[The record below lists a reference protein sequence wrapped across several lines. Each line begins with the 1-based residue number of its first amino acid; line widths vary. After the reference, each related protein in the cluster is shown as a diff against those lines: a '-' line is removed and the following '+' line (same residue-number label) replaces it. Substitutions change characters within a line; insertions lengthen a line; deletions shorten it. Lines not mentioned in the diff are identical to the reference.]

1 MRISVIRG
9 YFRSMEGTVK
19 LKRGDI
25 LESVVIGEAVSE
37 GKCIARSQSLVIFIA
52 GGVPGDIADLRID
65 KIKSSFA
72 EATVVNIHEPS
83 PHRVVPFCEHFGS
96 CGGCTWQHM
105 TYEMQLQFKQKQ
117 VEDAL
122 IRLGKI
128 KIPVVNPILPS
139 ADTRYYRNRLDFAFS
154 NRRWLTKEEIS
165 SGATFDQQALGY
177 HVPKRFDKILDIRK
191 CYLMDDFQNTLRLAV
206 KEICITNGYSF
217 FDQISQQGS
226 MRNMVVRNTTRNEW
240 MAVIIFHEEDKSIIQ
255 NLMGELADRF
265 PQITSLLYIINPKRN
280 DTFYD
285 LPVNIFKG
293 EDHITEEMEGL
304 SFRISAKS
312 FYQTNSKQA
321 YTLYKVARDFA
332 CLTGKEIVYDLYTGT
347 GTIAQFVSAKAKK
360 VIGVEHTPDAIEDA
374 KANSKRNGITNTE
387 FFAGDIK
394 DTLTKEFVAA
404 HGNPDVVITDPPRAG
419 MHEKVVQRLNEMLP
433 EKIVY
438 VSCNPATQARDLAL
452 LDNNYA
458 VEKIQPV
465 DMFPHTTHV
474 ENVALLIRRS

>member
-1 MRISVIRG
+1 
-9 YFRSMEGTVK
+9 MEQVVK
-19 LKRGDI
+19 LKRGDV
-25 LESVVIGEAVSE
+25 LESIIIGEAVSE
-37 GKCIARSQSLVIFIA
+37 GKCIARSQSLVIFIS

-65 KIKSSFA
+65 KVKSSFV
-72 EATVVNIHEPS
+72 EATVVNLHEAS

-105 TYEMQLQFKQKQ
+105 SYEMQLQFKQKQ

-128 KIPVVNPILPS
+128 KIPVINTILPS
-139 ADTRYYRNRLDFAFS
+139 VNTKYYRNRLDFAFS

-165 SGATFDQQALGY
+165 SGERFDEYALGY
-177 HVPKRFDKILDIRK
+177 HVPKRFDKILDIRN

-206 KEICITNGYSF
+206 KEICLKNGYSF
-217 FDQISQQGS
+217 FDQISQHGS
-226 MRNMVVRNTTRNEW
+226 MRNMVVRKTSRNEW
-240 MAVIIFHEEDKSIIQ
+240 MVVIIFHEEEKSIIES
-255 NLMGELADRF
+255 LLGELGNRF

-285 LPVNIFKG
+285 LPVNVFKG
-293 EDHITEEMEGL
+293 QDHITEEMEGL

-312 FYQTNSKQA
+312 FYQTNSEQA
-321 YTLYKVARDFA
+321 YELYKVARDFA
-332 CLTGKEIVYDLYTGT
+332 QLTGNEVVYDLYTGT

-360 VIGVEHTPDAIEDA
+360 VIGIEHTADAIEDA

-394 DTLTKEFVAA
+394 DTLTREFVAA
-404 HGNPDVVITDPPRAG
+404 HGKPDVVITDPPRAG
-419 MHEKVVQRLNEMLP
+419 MHEHVVQRLNEMLP

-438 VSCNPATQARDLAL
+438 VSCNPATQARDLGW
-452 LDNNYA
+452 LDQNYS

-474 ENVALLIRRS
+474 ENVALLLRRNQL